1 MKITKTALGALAIVL
16 SSQSFAT
23 NEIQHDANQKRL
35 ESVVSVLDEGI
46 FIGAHK
52 TIFGYEVERINNVSD
67 EMFDE
72 AVLAQLAQLAQ
83 VQSNSR
89 KIFDDNLRIHEYN
102 YINQEMIFVDKEI
115 DTPTENL
122 FDINEVVTSMLVQ
135 ESDSSKLMTKLSLNK
150 SIYAGAVKCKA
161 EPLTCEGNPT
171 IGQQTLAQVEGIKNM
186 ILAEINR
193 STFQSEDLVIDDTI
207 RAKAKASVKPNIENN
222 LKLDE
227 LGLNIQRAATL

>member
-1 MKITKTALGALAIVL
+1 MKISKTALGALAIVL

-52 TIFGYEVERINNVSD
+52 SIFGYEVERIKNVSD

-72 AVLAQLAQLAQ
+72 AVLAQLAQ
-83 VQSNSR
+83 VQSHSR
-89 KIFDDNLRIHEYN
+89 KIFDDNLRIYEYN
-102 YINQEMIFVDKEI
+102 YINQKMIFVDKEI

-122 FDINEVVTSMLVQ
+122 FDSNGVVTSMLVQ
-135 ESDSSKLMTKLSLNK
+135 DSGSSKLMTKLSLNK

-161 EPLTCEGNPT
+161 EPLTCEGDT
-171 IGQQTLAQVEGIKNM
+171 MLAQIEGINNQ
-186 ILAEINR
+186 ILAEIKR
-193 STFQSEDLVIDDTI
+193 IIFQ
-207 RAKAKASVKPNIENN
+207 
-222 LKLDE
+222 
-227 LGLNIQRAATL
+227 

>member
-1 MKITKTALGALAIVL
+1 MKISKTALAALAIVL

-46 FIGAHK
+46 Y
-52 TIFGYEVERINNVSD
+52 T
-67 EMFDE
+67 
-72 AVLAQLAQLAQ
+72 
-83 VQSNSR
+83 
-89 KIFDDNLRIHEYN
+89 
-102 YINQEMIFVDKEI
+102 
-115 DTPTENL
+115 
-122 FDINEVVTSMLVQ
+122 
-135 ESDSSKLMTKLSLNK
+135 
-150 SIYAGAVKCKA
+150 GAVKCKA
-161 EPLTCEGNPT
+161 EPLTCEGNTT

-186 ILAEINR
+186 ILAEMNR
-193 STFQSEDLVIDDTI
+193 STFQSEDLVIDDAM